1 MRPASLLSLLFI
13 FGTPVSA
20 QDIHVQNLQPLLG
33 DSLVNAFENI
43 TMDGIYKRPRER
55 SGTDRFTET
64 FLSDGTTRYRE
75 GRIFDQGEW
84 VTSFDTICFSYEGQL
99 GNRLSCYNVFQK
111 DGCYYSYLKAN
122 VKDGQPI
129 NINGWAAKT
138 VVSGDDLACP
148 DLIT

>member
-20 QDIHVQNLQPLLG
+20 QDIHVQDLQPLLG

-55 SGTDRFTET
+55 SGTDRFAET

-75 GRIFDQGEW
+75 GRIFDQGE
-84 VTSFDTICFSYEGQL
+84 
-99 GNRLSCYNVFQK
+99 
-111 DGCYYSYLKAN
+111 
-122 VKDGQPI
+122 
-129 NINGWAAKT
+129 
-138 VVSGDDLACP
+138 
-148 DLIT
+148 